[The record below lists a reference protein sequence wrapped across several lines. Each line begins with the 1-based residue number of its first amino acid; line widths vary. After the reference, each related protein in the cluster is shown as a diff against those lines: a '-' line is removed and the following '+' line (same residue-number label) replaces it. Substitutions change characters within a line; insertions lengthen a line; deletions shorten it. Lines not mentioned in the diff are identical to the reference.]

1 MTTETIA
8 PIKSVQEL
16 NGAPEEYRTALRKIV
31 RSHAVNELYGAQV
44 FDEPAIALA
53 PTPYAKWLTCRVA
66 MEEYGHH
73 VRFRELGEQ
82 MGIPASE
89 MTPEGKRPL
98 SIFEFPLKTWE
109 EFCVIKLLADLAE
122 ILQVEDLLHC
132 SFHPLRNLARMTMP
146 EERFHAQFGRDF
158 CAGLCKT
165 PEGRARVQDA
175 INRYYPL
182 LPSFFGKAGSKNNEL
197 FRAYGIKQR
206 TNEDMRADYVARAR
220 ALVEDFLG
228 LRLPEAAPEAA

>member
-1 MTTETIA
+1 MDA
-8 PIKSVQEL
+8 IKTAEEL
-16 NGAPEEYRTALRKIV
+16 KNAPEEYQTAIRKIV

-82 MGIPASE
+82 IGIPLDE
-89 MTPEGKRPL
+89 MVPGGKKKPL

-132 SFHPLRNLARMTMP
+132 TFHPLRNLARMTMP
-146 EERFHAQFGRDF
+146 EERFHAQFGKDF
-158 CAGLCKT
+158 CTELVAT
-165 PEGRARVQDA
+165 EEGRARVQDA
-175 INRYYPL
+175 INRYFPI
-182 LPSFFGKAGSKNNEL
+182 LPAFFGKAGSKNNEI
-197 FRAYGIKQR
+197 FRKYGIKQR
-206 TNEDMRADYVARAR
+206 SNEEMLADYLERANGLVAG
-220 ALVEDFLG
+220 LG
-228 LRLPEAAPEAA
+228 LKLPDIKAAA